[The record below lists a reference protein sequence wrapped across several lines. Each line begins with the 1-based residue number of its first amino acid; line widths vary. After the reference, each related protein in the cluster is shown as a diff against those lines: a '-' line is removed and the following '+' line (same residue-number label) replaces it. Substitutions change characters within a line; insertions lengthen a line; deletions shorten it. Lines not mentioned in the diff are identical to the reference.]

1 MLKDWKQ
8 LGLSIGND
16 SSLNKYLLS
25 LFLEEGSVFDSW
37 DKAVKNKMLAGA
49 NILKKRNKLQEKIDL

>member
-16 SSLNKYLLS
+16 GSPNKYLLS

-37 DKAVKNKMLAGA
+37 DKAVKNKMLADA
-49 NILKKRNKLQEKIDL
+49 LMELTF